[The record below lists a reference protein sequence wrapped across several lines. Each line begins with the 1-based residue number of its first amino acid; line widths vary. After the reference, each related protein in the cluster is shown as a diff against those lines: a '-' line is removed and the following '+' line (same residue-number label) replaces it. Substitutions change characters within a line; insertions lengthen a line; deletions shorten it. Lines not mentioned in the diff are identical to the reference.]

1 VGVFDHVTIRVSDRA
16 ASIRFYD
23 TVLPVLGMSRS
34 GGDDLPEWE
43 DFSIATDGQPPAE
56 RLHIGFY
63 ASSRALVDAF
73 HQAGVDAGYTSDGA
87 PGPRDY
93 TPEYYGAFLLDPDGH
108 SVEAVSLEDDRR
120 PGQID
125 HLWLRTTNMDAV
137 SAFYET
143 IAPAAGFEVERRGPE
158 HTHIHSATGSFSFI
172 AGDPP
177 TRHVHIAFEAPTNA
191 AVDAF
196 HRTATDAGYTDNGAP
211 GERLIYHPGYYGAF
225 VLDPDGHNVE
235 AVNHNR

>member
-1 VGVFDHVTIRVSDRA
+1 VFDHVTIRVSDRA
-16 ASIRFYD
+16 HSERFYD
-23 TVLPVLGMSRS
+23 TVLSVIGKTRS
-34 GGDDLPEWE
+34 GDENFTEWG
-43 DFSIATDGQPPAE
+43 DFSIIADDQAPAE
-56 RLHIGFY
+56 GLHIAFY
-63 ASSRALVDAF
+63 APTHELVDAF
-73 HQAGVDAGYTSDGA
+73 HEAGIDAGFESDGE

-93 TPEYYGAFLLDPDGH
+93 TPEYYGAFLLDPDGN
-108 SVEAVSLEDDRR
+108 SVEAVSLEEDRR

-125 HLWLRTTNMDAV
+125 HLWLRTANLDAV

-177 TRHVHIAFEAPTNA
+177 TRHIHIAFEATSNA

-196 HRTATDAGYTDNGAP
+196 HGAAIDAGYEDNGAP
-211 GERLIYHPGYYGAF
+211 GERPTYHPGYYAAF
-225 VLDPDGHNVE
+225 LLDPDGHNIE